1 MLGPPV
7 SEPQR
12 RATRRNMSTQPIQG
26 SRAKPATI
34 KSSPIS
40 PDELADIIAAAR
52 TERTET
58 DIAEYSRRKAS

>member
-1 MLGPPV
+1 M

-12 RATRRNMSTQPIQG
+12 RATRRNMATQPIPRG
-26 SRAKPATI
+26 RAKPATI
-34 KSSPIS
+34 KPSPIS

-58 DIAEYSRRKAS
+58 DIQSYAEWKAS